1 MLDIALVEGV
11 RTPFVKAFGPLAR
24 VPAPDGPAY
33 PRGVAC
39 AGDTPPHYRPD
50 MLWVGEHLYHLAQ
63 RGQAI
68 TEPATKVAELRQLPW
83 WR

>member
-1 MLDIALVEGV
+1 MAGI
-11 RTPFVKAFGPLAR
+11 VKDLSPAGPLR
-24 VPAPDGPAY
+24 ERQPDY
-33 PRGVAC
+33 PKGVAC

-50 MLWVGEHLYHLAQ
+50 MLWVGEHLYHLAE

-68 TEPATKVAELRQLPW
+68 TGPAVKVAELRQLPC